1 MGAANDSGDSFMK
14 RGVVA
19 VVMALLLVACGS
31 SGDSGKSAEAFCEQV
46 RASASVIAHTGESKY
61 DANKVKAEWDK
72 LVPRAP
78 SSVRGA
84 VEGLRDAVAESIR
97 LGGAL
102 PPNDQDK
109 ARNDRATFADYIL
122 KQCQISD
129 LSNVDNVPT
138 T

>member
-1 MGAANDSGDSFMK
+1 MK

-19 VVMALLLVACGS
+19 AVMALPLVACGS
-31 SGDSGKSAEAFCEQV
+31 SSGKSAEAFCEQV
-46 RASASVIAHTGESKY
+46 RASAGVIAHTGESKY

-72 LVPRAP
+72 LVPGAP

-97 LGGAL
+97 LGGAI
-102 PPNDQDK
+102 PQSDQDK
-109 ARNDRATFADYIL
+109 ARNDRAAFADYIL

-129 LSNVDNVPT
+129 LSNVNNVPT